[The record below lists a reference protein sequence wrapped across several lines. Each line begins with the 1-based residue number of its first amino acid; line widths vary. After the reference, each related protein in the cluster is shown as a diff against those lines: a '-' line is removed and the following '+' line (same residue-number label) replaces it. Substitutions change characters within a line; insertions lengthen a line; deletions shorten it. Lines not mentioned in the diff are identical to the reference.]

1 MGTTSGGKAP
11 KQDRTPAANK
21 VAPFMTTPPRPVPWS
36 MRSVVYRAAS
46 IEFPVVSMESDEP
59 LSNFTKN
66 GFGSRISKPRTDV
79 SIELP

>member
-1 MGTTSGGKAP
+1 
-11 KQDRTPAANK
+11 
-21 VAPFMTTPPRPVPWS
+21 
-36 MRSVVYRAAS
+36 
-46 IEFPVVSMESDEP
+46 MESDEP